1 MKHLLKKWTLIEKM
15 KNSLKKWKKVEWTG
29 LNRKIWWKN
38 LFGKVIRDKN
48 RWNEMIEIVEKMK

>member
-29 LNRKIWWKN
+29 LNRKILWKN